1 MPPEGQP
8 MSPASSLT
16 STRVVI
22 LAAGVGSRIRPL
34 TDDRHKC
41 LLPVAGTPILER
53 MIRNIQACG
62 LTEFIF
68 VLGYRDDQVRRFV
81 RNRFPALNA
90 TFIVNERYQ
99 DTNTGYSLMLAQAAT
114 GGAGF
119 IKFDADV
126 VFDPAILHRLI
137 TGKEENALCIDR
149 NIKLDAEEVKV
160 VVDGELRVLR
170 ASKAIDPGT
179 AMGES
184 IGIEKIGAAAASQ
197 LFAELDVMMT
207 DTANHQDYY
216 EAAYER
222 LIARDVA
229 FHAMD
234 ITGLNWVEIDTHE
247 DFAAANRIEGFKPDT
262 SRTERRATQ
271 PGATLQ

>member
-1 MPPEGQP
+1 
-8 MSPASSLT
+8 
-16 STRVVI
+16 
-22 LAAGVGSRIRPL
+22 
-34 TDDRHKC
+34 
-41 LLPVAGTPILER
+41 
-53 MIRNIQACG
+53 
-62 LTEFIF
+62 
-68 VLGYRDDQVRRFV
+68 
-81 RNRFPALNA
+81 
-90 TFIVNERYQ
+90 
-99 DTNTGYSLMLAQAAT
+99 T

-247 DFAAANRIEGFKPDT
+247 DFAAATELKASNPIRHVPSAGQHSPAQPCSSCSIGLTTEKHCPTEEVPCPKATTNAATGKPRNQSRKNPRFLPRRIP
-262 SRTERRATQ
+262 S
-271 PGATLQ
+271 PGTPRF

>member
-1 MPPEGQP
+1 
-8 MSPASSLT
+8 MSPASSLPPT
-16 STRVVI
+16 KVVI

-34 TDDRHKC
+34 TDDCHKC
-41 LLPVAGTPILER
+41 LLAVAGTPILER

-62 LTEFIF
+62 LTEFVF
-68 VLGYRDDQVRRFV
+68 VLGYRDDQIRTFV
-81 RNRFPALNA
+81 RDRFPDLVA
-90 TFIVNERYQ
+90 TFIVNDRYRH
-99 DTNTGYSLMLAQAAT
+99 TNTGYSLMLAQSAT

-119 IKFDADV
+119 VKFDADV

-160 VVDGELRVLR
+160 VVDGDLRVLR

-184 IGIEKIGAAAASQ
+184 IGIEKISAAAASL
-197 LFAELDVMMT
+197 LFTELDVMMA
-207 DTANHQDYY
+207 DNAHHQDYY

-229 FHAMD
+229 FHAVD

-247 DFAAANRIEGFKPDT
+247 DFAVANQIDEFKHEA
-262 SRTERRATQ
+262 SLTERRTTGSSAI
-271 PGATLQ
+271 LQ